1 MRSCGPPKFNMRRED
16 AIRIDHMIEAGE
28 ACASFIAG
36 RSRDEFEADLMLR
49 FALARAIEIIGE
61 AASRLSIEA
70 RAAAPS
76 IPWREIVAIRNRL
89 IHVLI
94 STSTMTSCGRLRRK
108 RFRRFWSSC
117 ARSRQRIS
125 PIADSSGD
133 RVPPDHISQKARA
146 AGLSLDPPPSSLED
160 ETCLAEIPEGLPD
173 RAWTSSIPSGRQRPA
188 R

>member
-1 MRSCGPPKFNMRRED
+1 MRWFGPPKFNMRRED
-16 AIRIDHMIEAGE
+16 TIRIDHMIEAGE

-89 IHVLI
+89 IHAYFDL
-94 STSTMTSCGRLRRK
+94 
-108 RFRRFWSSC
+108 
-117 ARSRQRIS
+117 
-125 PIADSSGD
+125 
-133 RVPPDHISQKARA
+133 DHDILWKAA
-146 AGLSLDPPPSSLED
+146 TE
-160 ETCLAEIPEGLPD
+160 EIPSLLVEL
-173 RAWTSSIPSGRQRPA
+173 RAVSGNA
-188 R
+188 